1 MRETCPWVAP
11 HSRLGALRLIEAD
24 VLACV
29 TFGAEMARERHVD
42 VPLEPAA

>member
-1 MRETCPWVAP
+1 MRKILDDYP
-11 HSRLGALRLIEAD
+11 GLIHAD

-29 TFGAEMARERHVD
+29 TFGAEVARELYVD